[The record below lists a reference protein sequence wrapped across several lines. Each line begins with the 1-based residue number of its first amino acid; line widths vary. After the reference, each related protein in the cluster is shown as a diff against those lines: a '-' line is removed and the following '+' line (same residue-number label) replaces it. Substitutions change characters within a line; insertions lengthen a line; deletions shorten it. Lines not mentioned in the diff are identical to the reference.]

1 MTINPISN
9 FYANSPAE
17 FANSEFLLVG
27 GTLAD
32 SIAAANAVAG
42 SYAVFDAKRLAKG
55 AARAD
60 AALGRIEILL
70 YPRSLLIDGLSR
82 MEIAG
87 ERRQRGVGRRLIQ
100 SLAATTPEFELNI
113 YDIRP
118 ASLDF
123 WIALGCHFRRR
134 PGGWEASYILP
145 QNLRPPVPDS
155 VPQVEVLRQAL

>member
-1 MTINPISN
+1 MTIDPISSLC
-9 FYANSPAE
+9 ASTPAE

-42 SYAVFDAKRLAKG
+42 SYAVFDATRLAKG
-55 AARAD
+55 AARAE

-82 MEIAG
+82 MEIAS
-87 ERRQRGVGRRLIQ
+87 ERRQRGIGRRLIQ

-123 WIALGCHFRRR
+123 WIALGCNFRRR

-145 QNLRPPVPDS
+145 QNLRPHLPDS
-155 VPQVEVLRQAL
+155 PRRVEALRQAL